1 MCIQDVEEK
10 FISLGCVRMCGVE
23 LARWLVVGGH
33 THAAYVCIMMKTHL
47 VMPVTVVCMNP
58 HPTITIQTW
67 LQFCKYIHL
76 VVHTNLG
83 VSHSIPI

>member
-47 VMPVTVVCMNP
+47 VMPVTVV
-58 HPTITIQTW
+58 
-67 LQFCKYIHL
+67 
-76 VVHTNLG
+76 
-83 VSHSIPI
+83 